1 MITKIFNRVAMGL
14 TSCLLVSLSSCL
26 LSSCADY
33 NETDNFRAEPDPS
46 VIIKYSDLAPVKTYI
61 DRAQYPNMTLGA
73 QLSVTEFNKQELA
86 HAAAMT
92 NFDDVTFGTTL
103 MSGSIVNAKG
113 VMNFLSMKDLLDHME
128 EIDGQV
134 YGSPLFANAN
144 QADDWLKTLTAPI
157 EIIVEYVEGKEV
169 NFNEMP
175 TGKYD
180 GTIEKGKASIVKYD
194 NQNVLQ
200 IGTVSNV
207 RIVEGFDVDT
217 QAKYTTTFWAKSDK
231 ELTFT
236 ITFSGQPVEGSGT
249 NGKWVIKPGKWTK
262 FVVESQ
268 SAPDATEGYLRIEN
282 GKNGAINIQKVQV
295 GYYPDNHRPQTEQ
308 EKKDTINYAV
318 NAWCEGVMKIA
329 EGRIQAF
336 DLIDEPIDTKAIMD
350 NGMFDIKHAT
360 DKIFWQDILGSENY
374 APVVAHAARKYYEEY
389 GGDPTEL
396 KFFISEKGLENPD
409 VLESLMYWIDIW
421 DNNGAK
427 IDGIN
432 AKLNLTY
439 NEDAAT
445 QEANKATLNALLD
458 NLAATG
464 KLIRLSNFDI
474 KYVDAE
480 DKVVTAAKITD
491 AQRQQLADYY
501 AYVIKQ
507 YMTKIPHDK
516 QAGMC
521 KGNMADTNDPVGL
534 WSVDKNKDWVRT
546 ATYEAFCKA
555 LSGQ

>member
-1 MITKIFNRVAMGL
+1 MKKIFKN
-14 TSCLLVSLSSCL
+14 SLLMLAAGALAV
-26 LSSCADY
+26 SCADY
-33 NETDNFRAEPDPS
+33 NETDNFRVEPDPS
-46 VIIKYSDLAPVKTYI
+46 YVTPYNDLAPVKTYI
-61 DRAQYPNMTLGA
+61 DRAQYPNLTLGA

-92 NFDDVTFGTTL
+92 NFDDVTFGTSL

-144 QADDWLKTLTAPI
+144 QADDWLNTLTAPI

-169 NFNEMP
+169 NFNDMP
-175 TGKYD
+175 LGPYTGTAIK
-180 GTIEKGKASIVKYD
+180 GKPTIEKYD
-194 NQNVLQ
+194 NQNALH
-200 IGTVSNV
+200 IPASSSV
-207 RIVEGFDVDT
+207 RILEDFDYDPL
-217 QAKYTTTFWAKSDK
+217 AKYTTTFWAKSDK
-231 ELTFT
+231 DVTFDV
-236 ITFSGQPVEGSGT
+236 IFSGNKIEGSGP
-249 NGKWVIKPGKWTK
+249 NGKWQLKQGKWTK
-262 FVVESQ
+262 IVVEAQ
-268 SAPDATEGYLRIEN
+268 GAEGETEGYVQIETAR
-282 GKNGAINIQKVQV
+282 GMTFYIQKAQV

-308 EKKDTINYAV
+308 EMKDTINYAV
-318 NAWCEGVMKIA
+318 NAWCEGVMKIN

-374 APVVAHAARKYYEEY
+374 APVVARAARKYYEEY
-389 GGDPTEL
+389 GGDQAEL
-396 KFFISEKGLENPD
+396 KFFISEKGLEDPD

-432 AKLNLTY
+432 AKLNLTF
-439 NEDAAT
+439 NEDAIM
-445 QEANKATLNALLD
+445 QEANKATLNTLFD
-458 NLAATG
+458 NLVATG

-480 DKVVTAAKITD
+480 GKAVAAKDITD

-521 KGNMADTNDPVGL
+521 KGNMADTSDPVGL
-534 WSVDKNKDWVRT
+534 WAVHSKTKDWVRT
-546 ATYEAFCKA
+546 STYEAFCKA